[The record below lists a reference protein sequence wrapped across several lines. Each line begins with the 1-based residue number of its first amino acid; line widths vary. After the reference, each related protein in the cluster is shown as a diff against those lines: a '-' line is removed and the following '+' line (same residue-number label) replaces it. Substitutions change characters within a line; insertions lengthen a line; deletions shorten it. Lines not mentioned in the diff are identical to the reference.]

1 MKNSLTCTSEKVHL
15 SQPVLP
21 IPTNNEVHVRTEHS
35 SLYARVFICYIAFIS
50 VNRDCITAIQF
61 SYSNQSSNPPPGI
74 WLFWKLSLKKQPPPP
89 TQAKM
94 LFKGPTVGFIQ
105 VIKCPHPR
113 NISQA
118 LEWQKDGKNA
128 FSFQTK
134 SLKIQ
139 QIIPIQCNNNWETL

>member
-61 SYSNQSSNPPPGI
+61 SYSNQSSNPPRH
-74 WLFWKLSLKKQPPPP
+74 LTFLKIIIKKTTPPPHP
-89 TQAKM
+89 SQNAVQRPHCRVHSGDQMPPPQKHFT
-94 LFKGPTVGFIQ
+94 GPWMTEG
-105 VIKCPHPR
+105 
-113 NISQA
+113 
-118 LEWQKDGKNA
+118 WQKRLQFSNKIFKNTA
-128 FSFQTK
+128 
-134 SLKIQ
+134 
-139 QIIPIQCNNNWETL
+139 NNSHSM